1 MTTNDTATPVLESRV
16 ERLERQLRWS
26 WLATAAVAAFAVIT
40 ILIPK
45 PQQPLENKD
54 LPRFPR
60 VESLVADY
68 ITADKIYA
76 KALSITGP
84 DGNARIFM
92 GAGSDGSW
100 GQVFYNPSQPQKAQI
115 WTYVQPDGSCSQ
127 VFADRSEKKHAV
139 ICLHP
144 DGCMDQYF
152 YDSFGKCRILIE
164 ADSHGGQVLG
174 GYDSN
179 DHAHNLLP

>member
-1 MTTNDTATPVLESRV
+1 M
-16 ERLERQLRWS
+16 
-26 WLATAAVAAFAVIT
+26 ATAAVAAFAVIT

-76 KALSITGP
+76 KGLSITGP

-92 GAGSDGSW
+92 GAGSDGSC
-100 GQVFYNPSQPQKAQI
+100 GQAFLNQSQKAECY
-115 WTYVQPDGSCSQ
+115 TYVKPDGSCGQ
-127 VFADRSEKKHAV
+127 AFADRSEKKQAE
-139 ICLHP
+139 ICLGA
-144 DGCMDQYF
+144 DGYTVQKF
-152 YDSFGKCRILIE
+152 YDPFDKCRIAIGTDPYGVPALITI
-164 ADSHGGQVLG
+164 
-174 GYDSN
+174 DSN
-179 DHAHNLLP
+179 GNRRVLP